1 MHYGIL
7 QISSNINFILNNE
20 ISNNYIGLK
29 LVKSNNNIIRKNN
42 ISKNEYGINLSESN
56 YNLFSKN
63 NFIDNFNYHSYFI
76 YSHFNLWLNNYWDD
90 WISLLPK
97 PIIGKI
103 KLNIKDTEINLQWY
117 NYEWHPAKEPFDI
130 GGDWQ

>member
-1 MHYGIL
+1 MYINGLYNNISENIISNNFYGITLDPIWLDYKCNYNNIFQNKIIKNMHYGIL

-63 NFIDNFNYHSYFI
+63 NFIDNFN
-76 YSHFNLWLNNYWDD
+76 
-90 WISLLPK
+90 
-97 PIIGKI
+97 
-103 KLNIKDTEINLQWY
+103 
-117 NYEWHPAKEPFDI
+117 
-130 GGDWQ
+130 